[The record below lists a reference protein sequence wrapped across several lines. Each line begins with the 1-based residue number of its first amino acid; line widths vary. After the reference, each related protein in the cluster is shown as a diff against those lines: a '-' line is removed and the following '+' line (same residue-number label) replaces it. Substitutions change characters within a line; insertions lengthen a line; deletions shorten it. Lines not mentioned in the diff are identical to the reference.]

1 MFMKNKMKWFG
12 IIAVVAVIGFSM
24 TACGGGGSKLSGT
37 YESSDGYTSL
47 TFKGNQI
54 TMMRDGKVI
63 TESAYE
69 IKDGKIC
76 FTSGGSPIEM
86 DYKLEGKTLTY
97 GASKL
102 TKK

>member
-1 MFMKNKMKWFG
+1 MKNLSKF
-12 IIAVVAVIGFSM
+12 IGFIALVAIISF
-24 TACGGGGSKLSGT
+24 AAVSCSGGGGKLNGT

-54 TMMRDGKVI
+54 TFMRDGKVI
-63 TESAYE
+63 TDTTYE
-69 IKDGKIC
+69 IKDGKLC
-76 FTSGGSPIEM
+76 YTSGGTPIEI
-86 DYKLEGKTLTY
+86 DFKLEGNTLTY